1 MSLGLF
7 GGEEEQGSRSL
18 QGGRVEIG
26 DGLTHHRASADDL
39 GGVLRNTSEI
49 VDDVAKR
56 SADSDEQVGLLRETL
71 TGHSHR
77 IVNQRF
83 VLLHSVIDGKSRGD
97 VLDDSANIDRQSA
110 GLHLTVHHSVNQLF
124 LTTFRIF
131 LHQRKHHDA
140 VELR

>member
-26 DGLTHHRASADDL
+26 DGLTHHRPATDDF
-39 GGVLRNTSEI
+39 GGVFRNTSEI

-71 TGHSHR
+71 TGHSH
-77 IVNQRF
+77 
-83 VLLHSVIDGKSRGD
+83 
-97 VLDDSANIDRQSA
+97 
-110 GLHLTVHHSVNQLF
+110 
-124 LTTFRIF
+124 
-131 LHQRKHHDA
+131 
-140 VELR
+140 